1 MITKTETR
9 LEKRKQ
15 ALIKRP
21 IITLGQYIRTRRT
34 T

>member
-15 ALIKRP
+15 ALVKKPVIS
-21 IITLGQYIRTRRT
+21 LGQYIRVRRT